1 MAELLVLISHFLNSL
16 GEFLFLGRVH
26 ILIILVRMEPQQNI
40 TRNLQNSRKKSSE
53 KRIQNHQSFGSFA
66 SCDFFNRN
74 ITQKA

>member
-1 MAELLVLISHFLNSL
+1 VAELLVLICHFLNSL

-40 TRNLQNSRKKSSE
+40 TRNLQNSRQKSSG

>member
-1 MAELLVLISHFLNSL
+1 
-16 GEFLFLGRVH
+16 
-26 ILIILVRMEPQQNI
+26 MEPQQNI
-40 TRNLQNSRKKSSE
+40 TRNLQNSRQKSSG